1 MSLSP
6 EKKIL
11 KKDKRHTPSKA
22 YPFTDNKIQPNF
34 NKFVNDSIV
43 DENVT
48 TDFNNLIAEEKG
60 VADKNVKRAT
70 TINYRDKLRN
80 LIDKKEKE
88 QLENLKNTTNIW
100 IVYKKTWL

>member
-6 EKKIL
+6 AKKIL

-22 YPFTDNKIQPNF
+22 YPFTDNNIQPNF

-80 LIDKKEKE
+80 LIDKREKE
-88 QLENLKNTTNIW
+88 QLENLKNTTNI
-100 IVYKKTWL
+100 